1 MGPKGQFML
10 VSPAVQ
16 NEDSPT
22 IGLTVPLG
30 SVWCKWQKMLG
41 HKWDAEAT
49 GHY

>member
-1 MGPKGQFML
+1 MGLKGQFML

-30 SVWCKWQKMLG
+30 SI
-41 HKWDAEAT
+41 
-49 GHY
+49 